1 MRLKNV
7 TLNNFRRFESLKVD
21 LHPRLTV
28 FVGENGA
35 GKTAILDGIAASL
48 LPVLRHLSS
57 PNQRLSSPGSGI
69 KDTDFRIESWAARNG
84 KEKFGVTDYSQVIS
98 ETTTG
103 LKWDYWR
110 PSSKGGGPD
119 EKIGETALSSYL
131 SKVIDSLKTP
141 TPKLLPVFAYY
152 GAQRGRI
159 DVPGRIRISK
169 ENYDHP
175 TSALLD
181 SLDSVTNFREMLQW
195 FDIEESNEL
204 RANKGT
210 TPENY
215 LESPSLVSVRTAIE
229 SLMGGTFFNPHF
241 NKDHKFV
248 LEPVAGGAPLQ
259 VSQLSQG
266 YQSMLALAMDLAR
279 RLALANPHLSYNDQ
293 SSLEDALQE
302 LIKLGSTPQDQEN
315 LPKSPAMIA
324 PSIVLIDE
332 IDVHLHPSWQQ
343 RVITDLMKTFPST
356 QFIVTTHSPQILTTV
371 PSECIRILEDGKL
384 FSAPPGS
391 EGAEPSRMLRQVLG
405 LTDVRPMSNSATQ
418 ELREYLALVDEDQWG
433 SARAI
438 ELRTK
443 LDQRYQGNEP
453 ELLEAD
459 LIIDNKKW
467 ELGV

>member
-1 MRLKNV
+1 MRLKRI
-7 TLNNFRRFESLKVD
+7 TLNNFRRFESLVVD

-57 PNQRLSSPGSGI
+57 PNQRLPSPGSGI
-69 KDTDFRIESWAARNG
+69 KDTDFRIESWAPRNG
-84 KEKFGVTDYSQVIS
+84 KARYGVTEYSQVIA
-98 ETTTG
+98 ETTSG

-110 PSSKGGGPD
+110 PSSGGNGPD
-119 EKIGETALSSYL
+119 EKIGETSLSNYL
-131 SKVIDSLKTP
+131 TSVMESLKTD
-141 TPKLLPVFAYY
+141 TPELLPVFAYY

-169 ENYDHP
+169 ENYEHP
-175 TSALLD
+175 TSALLQ

-195 FDIEESNEL
+195 FDVEESNEL
-204 RANKGT
+204 RANKGVA
-210 TPENY
+210 PEDY
-215 LESPSLVSVRTAIE
+215 LESSTLIAVRGAIE
-229 SLMGGTFFNPHF
+229 SLMGGAFRNPHF
-241 NKDHKFV
+241 NKEHKFV
-248 LEPVAGGAPLQ
+248 LEPVTGGPPLQ

-266 YQSMLALAMDLAR
+266 YQSMLALGMDFAR
-279 RLALANPHLSYNDQ
+279 RLALANSHLSYDDA
-293 SSLEDALQE
+293 SSVEIPLQILEE
-302 LIKLGSTPQDQEN
+302 LDSISSPTEN
-315 LPKSPAMIA
+315 LPTSAMMVAPAV
-324 PSIVLIDE
+324 VLIDE
-332 IDVHLHPSWQQ
+332 VDVHLHPSWQQ

-371 PSECIRILEDGKL
+371 PSECIRIVQNGEL

-405 LTDVRPMSNSATQ
+405 LADVRPLSNPATK
-418 ELREYLALVDEDQWG
+418 ELLEYLALVDENKWG
-433 SARAI
+433 SERAI
-438 ELRTK
+438 ALRK
-443 LDQRYQGNEP
+443 ILDERYQGNEP